1 MMAMVC
7 VWSWKS
13 AERRRKRG
21 VEGVEWPV
29 AGFHG
34 DHILT
39 IGAGFPKQSAHH
51 CQWKLDI
58 VRHVIFQML
67 HTARVLDSKKIYVGA
82 SSVKVISCQAISR
95 CVPAL
100 SAAPGVQLAH
110 WAMPSKYNMEPSSLW
125 SITPPPPPSPPPP
138 ALDLLYI
145 TVCKRGSL
153 LPAVHS
159 SDFKL
164 TQHVQLP
171 PPAVLLLPS
180 RHGFAQ
186 PNLSNPVTPT
196 HVRYTRCHATL
207 PVRRTV

>member
-1 MMAMVC
+1 MSSFNKC
-7 VWSWKS
+7 FTRPESS
-13 AERRRKRG
+13 
-21 VEGVEWPV
+21 
-29 AGFHG
+29 
-34 DHILT
+34 I
-39 IGAGFPKQSAHH
+39 QSLEN
-51 CQWKLDI
+51 K
-58 VRHVIFQML
+58 V
-67 HTARVLDSKKIYVGA
+67 YVGA
-82 SSVKVISCQAISR
+82 SSVKVISCRAISR

-100 SAAPGVQLAH
+100 SAAPGIQLAQK
-110 WAMPSKYNMEPSSLW
+110 ARYGATLSVECTKVP
-125 SITPPPPPSPPPP
+125 TPPP
-138 ALDLLYI
+138 ALHLLYI

-153 LPAVHS
+153 LPAVHF

-207 PVRRTV
+207 PVQHRLALLMQTFYVSLSKCPKGWGSFSFQKIVLQIYAYLRKSCILVS